1 MSRIFLILALIGAFI
16 VWKRWQKIKSKDERK
31 EFIYKGLVFGLVVF
45 IIALAVFGRI
55 DMLGAVFASLLLGI
69 KYILAFLIRHFPF
82 IARIYGVTG
91 GFGLGKKRSLKT
103 EWLKISIDFQTR
115 QIDGEVLKGGYE
127 GNKLGE
133 MSEADLQKLL
143 EECSKDTRSAYFLRM
158 YMQQRFNGNYQSQG
172 GGQSQQGSG
181 EMTTAEA
188 MEILGL
194 EGSPTDKD
202 IRHAHKRLMQ
212 RLHPDRGGNDFLA
225 SLLNRARD
233 HLMSKK

>member
-16 VWKRWQKIKSKDERK
+16 VWKRWQKINSKDERK
-31 EFIYKGLVFGLVVF
+31 EFIYKGLVFGLVIF

-115 QIDGEVLKGGYE
+115 KIDGEVLKGAFQ
-127 GNKLGE
+127 GNNLGD
-133 MSEADLQKLL
+133 MSEPDLQKLL
-143 EECSKDTRSAYFLRM
+143 EECSSDTRSAYFLRM
-158 YMQQRFNGNYQSQG
+158 YMQQRFNGGYQSQG
-172 GGQSQQGSG
+172 GSQSQQASG

-202 IRHAHKRLMQ
+202 IRDAHKRLMQ